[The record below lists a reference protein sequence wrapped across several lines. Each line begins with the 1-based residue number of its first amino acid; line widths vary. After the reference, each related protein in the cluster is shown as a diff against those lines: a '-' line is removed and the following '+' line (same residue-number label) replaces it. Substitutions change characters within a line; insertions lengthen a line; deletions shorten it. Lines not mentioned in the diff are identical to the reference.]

1 MTRSIPRLVGY
12 ATVGAGVA
20 AAGYVGL
27 VTGACPL
34 DVGIGRRVRPLG
46 LQPVDMD
53 APREV
58 VFDVLAEPY
67 WSRAPRALADKVRVL
82 ERGSDM
88 VLAAHFTPL
97 GGRLGLVAQTVE
109 TVRFTRPERVDF
121 RLVRGPVP
129 HVVEAFV
136 LTEQAGGAG
145 TRLAYDGEIGADLW
159 LLGQRW
165 CALVA
170 GRWEQTVAASL
181 AAVKAEAERRASS
194 VVGRRRPHPDPS
206 PPAADR

>member
-1 MTRSIPRLVGY
+1 MTRSIPRLLGY

-27 VTGACPL
+27 VTGA
-34 DVGIGRRVRPLG
+34 
-46 LQPVDMD
+46 
-53 APREV
+53 
-58 VFDVLAEPY
+58 
-67 WSRAPRALADKVRVL
+67 
-82 ERGSDM
+82 
-88 VLAAHFTPL
+88 
-97 GGRLGLVAQTVE
+97 GLVAQTVE

-145 TRLAYDGEIGADLW
+145 TRLAYDGEIGTDLW
-159 LLGQRW
+159 LPGQRW
-165 CALVA
+165 SELVA
-170 GRWEQTVAASL
+170 RRWEQTVAASL

-194 VVGRRRPHPDPS
+194 VVGRRRSSPGRP
-206 PPAADR
+206 PPATGR